1 MSLFCVLISLQSS
14 EEEEGC
20 LCEDAGLE
28 KGHVETGLSEVVV
41 GPLLGEMPL
50 IPENTP
56 GKAKL
61 CIVPPPPNHIQCWL
75 EIPQ

>member
-14 EEEEGC
+14 EEEGC

-41 GPLLGEMPL
+41 GPLLGGMPL
-50 IPENTP
+50 GLN
-56 GKAKL
+56 
-61 CIVPPPPNHIQCWL
+61 Q
-75 EIPQ
+75 